1 MGAINQM
8 KILITVDSYYPDKN
22 GVQNVTQYQAE
33 GLADLGHEVTV
44 IASNNHGKY
53 VKFEKYNGVNI
64 VRVDAYNKNMF
75 HFGNKKQYKRL
86 IIEKANQCDVMMNV
100 CLQSF
105 AADWILPI
113 LNQIN
118 CKKILML
125 HGMHNF
131 TWNKNDLKSWKLFLK
146 KLLRNVRWEEFYFT
160 QWKYIV
166 QYDKVI
172 HLHEKD
178 YSYNYFTKKN
188 FNRNTVIYNAV
199 EDNFFEEH
207 KKENIIINV
216 ASFNSRKNQ
225 MLALECFY
233 DANTAGF
240 KLVLIGLPK
249 NDYYYNL
256 IRRKKELDQQYGKK
270 EVEIYV
276 DLDREQTIK
285 YIYKSKI
292 YLMTSTWEAFPISLI
307 EAMASGTVYVSTNVG
322 IVRYLQGGYVADSRK
337 EMIMDLEKVI
347 SGDWEKLSKIAK
359 QYANNNMRRSLQI
372 KKLEKEMNYDEAN
385 NKKY

>member
-1 MGAINQM
+1 M

-33 GLADLGHEVTV
+33 GLVDLGHEVTV

-53 VKFEKYNGVNI
+53 LNFEKYNGVDI
-64 VRVDAYNKNMF
+64 FRVDAYNKNMF

-86 IIEKANQCDVMMNV
+86 VIEKANQCDVMMNV

-113 LNQIN
+113 LSEIE

-125 HGMHNF
+125 HSMHDF
-131 TWNKNDLKSWKLFLK
+131 TWNKNDFKTQRLFLK
-146 KLLRNVRWEEFYFT
+146 KLLRNIRWREFYFT
-160 QWKYIV
+160 QWKYII

-178 YSYNYFTKKN
+178 YSYSFFSKRN
-188 FNRNTVIYNAV
+188 FHRNTVIYNSV
-199 EDNFFEEH
+199 EDKFFEEH

-233 DANTAGF
+233 EANTIDF
-240 KLVLIGLPK
+240 KLVLIGLPE
-249 NDYYYNL
+249 NDYYHNL
-256 IRRKKELDQQYGKK
+256 IQRKKELDQKYGEKK
-270 EVEIYV
+270 VEIHAN
-276 DLDREQTIK
+276 LDREQTVK
-285 YIYKSKI
+285 YIYMSKI
-292 YLMTSTWEAFPISLI
+292 YLLTSIWEGFPISLV
-307 EAMASGTVYVSTNVG
+307 EAMASGAAYVSTNVG
-322 IVRYLQGGYVADSRK
+322 IVRYLQGGYVVDSRR
-337 EMIMDLEKVI
+337 EMITALEKMI
-347 SGDWEKLSKIAK
+347 AGDWKKLSIIAK
-359 QYANNNMRRSLQI
+359 KYANDNMRRSSMI
-372 KKLEKEMNYDEAN
+372 RKLEKEMCYDEAN
-385 NKKY
+385 NKKC